1 MTIED
6 HRTVSP
12 PARLCGTLSVPGD
25 KSVSHRLAMLAG
37 LARGT
42 SSIENFLCSEDCLCT
57 LEAVRHLGAG
67 VERDGTTVRVTGTG
81 GRFRAPD
88 GPLDMGNSGTGLRLL
103 AGLLAG
109 QSFEAELT
117 GDASLRSRPMGRIA
131 DPLKAMGADIRL
143 HGERGCAP
151 LRIRG
156 GRLTGIR
163 YALPMASAQVK
174 SCILLAGLYARGR
187 TEVVEPKPAR
197 DHTERVLRA
206 MGVDVRVDGPAVS
219 IPDGSPGTGPA
230 LAARDWRVPGDF
242 SSAAFWLTAAAAMPG
257 AAVTVR
263 GVGLNPRRTAFLDVL
278 ERMGA
283 AVEQENLRDAGEPCG
298 DVTVRGGPLRGT
310 VVEGMEIPNLID
322 ELPLVAVA
330 GALASGETAVRDA
343 AELRVKESDRIAT
356 VAACLRRFGVR
367 VTEREDGMTVAGG
380 APLRGGIDLDSA
392 GDHRVAMAMAVLGL
406 FAAGPVRVLDTACVA
421 TSYPGFWEHLEQL
434 TEAKS

>member
-1 MTIED
+1 MSARDDRVVT
-6 HRTVSP
+6 P
-12 PARLCGTLSVPGD
+12 AARLSGTLSVPGD
-25 KSVSHRLAMLAG
+25 KSVSHRLAMLTG
-37 LARGT
+37 LARGV
-42 SSIENFLCSEDCLCT
+42 SVIENFLCSADCLCT
-57 LEAVRHLGAG
+57 LDAVRRLGAG

-81 GRFRAPD
+81 GFFAAPD
-88 GPLDMGNSGTGLRLL
+88 GPLDMGNSGTGMRLL

-109 QSFEAELT
+109 QSFAVELT

-131 DPLKAMGADIRL
+131 DPLQAMGADIRL

-151 LRIRG
+151 VRIRG

-174 SCILLAGLYARGR
+174 SCILLAGLYARGW

-197 DHTERVLRA
+197 DHTERIVRA
-206 MGVDVRVDGPAVS
+206 MGVDLRVDGSSVS
-219 IPDGSPGTGPA
+219 VHGAPDTGPS
-230 LAARDWRVPGDF
+230 LAARGWRVPGDI

-283 AVEQENLRDAGEPCG
+283 AVERRNLRDDGEPCG
-298 DVTVRGGPLRGT
+298 DVTVRGGPLTGT

-330 GALASGETAVRDA
+330 GALAAGETAIRDA

-356 VAACLRRFGVR
+356 VAASLRRFGVP
-367 VTEREDGMTVAGG
+367 VEERADGMTVTGG
-380 APLRGGIDLDSA
+380 ASLRGGIDLDSA

-406 FAAGPVRVLDTACVA
+406 FAAAPVRVLDTVCVG
-421 TSYPGFWEHLEQL
+421 TSYPGFWDDLEQL
-434 TEAKS
+434 AEGRT